1 MLAELYR
8 LALDEDGQECGG
20 RLFRVNFVVWELIG
34 TEFAGGKV
42 KFEDLGECCNQ
53 VGLLLQAGQ
62 VAAEG
67 EEVIRISDCLCS
79 GVIKSGALE
88 GEGAEEDVVH
98 CVPSKRAGYIS
109 LGDSSLSRE

>member
-1 MLAELYR
+1 MLKVY
-8 LALDEDGQECGG
+8 
-20 RLFRVNFVVWELIG
+20 FVVWELIG

-42 KFEDLGECCNQ
+42 KFKDLGVCCNQ

-67 EEVIRISDCLCS
+67 EEVIRLSDCLCS
-79 GVIKSGALE
+79 GVVESGALE

-98 CVPSKRAGYIS
+98 CVLSERAGYIS